1 MSLTAVHKP
10 NVEPSSVRRT
20 TMQHVDGNA
29 LRYFETVSAAQ
40 TLYTNMMQI
49 ALDPLI
55 TSTCTSANE
64 PLHIMLRIDV
74 TDWTTAQQTLTVKLS
89 PTCSKTFVLKPGKEL
104 PAVPMSVLRATS
116 INVEV
121 YNNGEKLGR
130 EGECGACLSQ
140 VFNLTD
146 SEKSTIEDAPVTIKN
161 PAANCTLCTMI
172 RSKKGPAFTFNV
184 PFFAYQAEELQSVR
198 PADVHTVSN
207 AFATWVGLQKT
218 PLLTPS
224 RPLTLV
230 NASDAER
237 LVADCEDSVLA
248 LNTSFDAVFDAT
260 ALQEFGS
267 EHAQEFA
274 RSVDWSKSY
283 TVSSDDLLQ
292 QLITRSKCFYTLLT
306 KVSNTGIESNWLTDK
321 DVCNLVS
328 CRQQLAQS
336 VEGRRSD
343 LGSVSRVRCTFMC
356 IDAIDNDVRHV
367 CRLRDTGS
375 NTAAEIQDSL
385 EIPCHRYWLE
395 QTRHNLHN
403 SVPVDDKTY
412 ADSAAI
418 MDKCKQIRDD
428 RRLLPVPCTH
438 ALKSTLGAVVWQSM
452 HMQGLAAQHIFPIAP
467 CAHFL
472 YKNRARV
479 DYTAHPVVAEA
490 QRQTVPLALMCMFTN
505 ADAEHRIIPPPL
517 CSHILTLLANA
528 TAKNAAES
536 TKEEAANYLRR
547 VLDPLR
553 HSLATAAL
561 SRDTSL
567 EYDLSFILNAG
578 TELQSTTVGYDTQEV
593 TNFCLSSLGN
603 V

>member
-1 MSLTAVHKP
+1 MSLTAVQQP

-20 TMQHVDGNA
+20 TMQHVNDNA

-64 PLHIMLRIDV
+64 PLHVMLRIDV
-74 TDWTTAQQTLTVKLS
+74 SDWTTAQQTLTVKLS

-104 PAVPMSVLRATS
+104 PAVPMSVLRPTS

-121 YNNGEKLGR
+121 YNNGQKLVST
-130 EGECGACLSQ
+130 GECGAAASW
-140 VFNLTD
+140 VVNVTESKKF
-146 SEKSTIEDAPVTIKN
+146 KIEDAPVTISD
-161 PAANCTLCTMI
+161 AAAVYNLCTMI
-172 RSKKGPAFTFNV
+172 RSGGHAFTFNV
-184 PFFAYQAEELQSVR
+184 PFFAYKAEELQSAS
-198 PADVHTVSN
+198 PPDVHTVSN
-207 AFATWVGLQKT
+207 AFSTWVGLQKT

-267 EHAQEFA
+267 EHAHAIA
-274 RSVDWSKSY
+274 RTVDWSKSY

-321 DVCNLVS
+321 DVCDLVS
-328 CRQQLAQS
+328 CREQLAQS
-336 VEGRRSD
+336 VQGRRND
-343 LGSVSRVRCTFMC
+343 LSSVSRVRCTFMC
-356 IDAIDNDVRHV
+356 IDAIDNAIRHV

-395 QTRHNLHN
+395 QTRQNLHN

-490 QRQTVPLALMCMFTN
+490 QKQTVPLALMCMLTN
-505 ADAEHRIIPPPL
+505 ADAEHRIIPPRL
-517 CSHILTLLANA
+517 CSHILTLLASA
-528 TAKNAAES
+528 TANNAAES
-536 TKEEAANYLRR
+536 TKEKSANYLKL
-547 VLDPLR
+547 VLDPSR

-561 SRDTSL
+561 SCDTSL